1 MQKKLKTLGAGVGKI
16 GSTDSIVNGNK
27 DVMEKDKVWL
37 EQKDLE
43 IRAEMGKKEAA
54 ANLMKDRITDIDKM
68 IINGEKTEKE
78 FKEKFTEI

>member
-1 MQKKLKTLGAGVGKI
+1 MFSWLYAGSIVGKI